1 MAKKELSKFQKF
13 LASKKYK
20 TFMGYLYGWGASV
33 VMIGAYFKLTHIPG
47 ADFMLALGLGIE
59 ALIFF
64 MSAFEPQHMEYAWDN
79 VFVELEEDWDGVQR
93 TQFATTGGGSSS
105 RGQVT
110 DAEDALLSK
119 MLDKMNVSEDTFKR
133 LGKGL
138 DKLAEN
144 AGQMADISNAMAATT
159 NYANAMDRAT
169 KSISDFSSAY
179 VETNQKL
186 SDSLGKL
193 DFSALDA
200 NTIKRVASSMASLN
214 SIYELQLQG
223 AEQTS
228 AASKKL
234 TETMNKYMENLT
246 ASSQSTGQ
254 LNQQL
259 SQLSQRLTALNNVYG
274 GMLSA
279 MNIKAYFYSKP
290 IV

>member
-1 MAKKELSKFQKF
+1 MAKKELSKFQQF
-13 LASKKYK
+13 LTSKKFK

-64 MSAFEPQHMEYAWDN
+64 MSAFEPQHVEYAWDN
-79 VFVELEEDWDGVQR
+79 VFVELDEEWDGKTH
-93 TQFATTGGGSSS
+93 TQFATTNGGSAASNL
-105 RGQVT
+105 T
-110 DAEDALLSK
+110 AAEDAMLSK
-119 MLDKMNVSEDTFKR
+119 MLEKMNVSEDTFKK
-133 LGKGL
+133 LGKGI

-159 NYANAMDRAT
+159 NYAAAMDRAT
-169 KSISDFSSAY
+169 KSIADFSNAY
-179 VETNQKL
+179 IQTNQKL

-193 DFSALDA
+193 DFSALDG
-200 NTIKRVASSMASLN
+200 NTIKKVASSMTSLN

-234 TETMNKYMENLT
+234 TETMNKYMDNLN
-246 ASSQSTGQ
+246 ASSQNAGQ

-259 SQLSQRLTALNNVYG
+259 TQLSQRLAALNNVYG

-279 MNIKAYFYSKP
+279 MNIKA
-290 IV
+290 

>member
-1 MAKKELSKFQKF
+1 MVMEKKELSKFQQLLVSRKF
-13 LASKKYK
+13 K

-59 ALIFF
+59 AIIFF
-64 MSAFEPQHMEYAWDN
+64 MSAFEPQHVDYAWDN
-79 VFVELEEDWDGVQR
+79 VFVELEEGWDGKTK
-93 TQFATTGGGSSS
+93 TQFATTGNTKNVSAP
-105 RGQVT
+105 T
-110 DAEDALLSK
+110 NAEDAMLSK
-119 MLDKMNVSEDTFKR
+119 MFEKMNVSEETFNKI
-133 LGKGL
+133 GKGL
-138 DKLAEN
+138 DRLAQN

-169 KSISDFSSAY
+169 KSISDFSNNY
-179 VETNQKL
+179 VQTNQKL
-186 SDSLGKL
+186 TESLGKL

-200 NTIKRVASSMASLN
+200 NTIKKVANSMQSLN

-223 AEQTS
+223 AQQTS
-228 AASKKL
+228 AASKAL

-246 ASSQSTGQ
+246 ASSQNAGQ

-259 SQLSQRLTALNNVYG
+259 TQLSQRLTALNNVYG

-279 MNIKAYFYSKP
+279 MNIKA
-290 IV
+290 

>member
-1 MAKKELSKFQKF
+1 MAKEKKELSKFQKF
-13 LASKKYK
+13 LSSKKYK
-20 TFMGYLYGWGASV
+20 TFMGYLYGWGAAV
-33 VMIGAYFKLTHIPG
+33 VMVGAYFKLTHIPG
-47 ADFMLALGLGIE
+47 ADAMLAIGLGVE
-59 ALIFF
+59 AVIFF

-79 VFVELEEDWDGVQR
+79 VFVELEEDWDGKER
-93 TQFATTGGGSSS
+93 TQFATTGGGGKASS
-105 RGQVT
+105 GNI
-110 DAEDALLSK
+110 EDA
-119 MLDKMNVSEDTFKR
+119 MLDKMFEKMNVSEDTFNK

-138 DKLAEN
+138 DKLATN

-169 KSISDFSSAY
+169 KSIADFSNAY
-179 VETNQKL
+179 VQTNQKL

-200 NTIKRVASSMASLN
+200 NTIKKVASSMTSLN

-234 TETMNKYMENLT
+234 TETMNKYMDNLN
-246 ASSQSTGQ
+246 ASSQNAGQ
-254 LNQQL
+254 LNAQL
-259 SQLSQRLTALNNVYG
+259 TQLSQRLTALNNVYG

-279 MNIKAYFYSKP
+279 MNIKA
-290 IV
+290 

>member
-1 MAKKELSKFQKF
+1 MAKKELGKFQKF

-93 TQFATTGGGSSS
+93 TQFATTGAAGKSGAPVSD
-105 RGQVT
+105 VEE
-110 DAEDALLSK
+110 AMLSK
-119 MLDKMNVSEDTFKR
+119 MFEKMNVSEDTFKK
-133 LGKGL
+133 LGRGI
-138 DKLAEN
+138 DRLAEN

-169 KSISDFSSAY
+169 KSISDFSTAY

-200 NTIKRVASSMASLN
+200 NTIKKVASSMQSLN

-228 AASKKL
+228 AASKAL
-234 TETMNKYMENLT
+234 TETMNKYMDNLN
-246 ASSQSTGQ
+246 ASSQNAGQ

-259 SQLSQRLTALNNVYG
+259 TQLSQRLTALNNVYG

-279 MNIKAYFYSKP
+279 MNIKA
-290 IV
+290 

>member
-1 MAKKELSKFQKF
+1 MAKQELSKFQQFLVSRKF
-13 LASKKYK
+13 K

-64 MSAFEPQHMEYAWDN
+64 MSAFEPQHVDYAWDN
-79 VFVELEEDWDGVQR
+79 VFVELEEDWDGKTR
-93 TQFATTGGGSSS
+93 TQFATTGAAAGKSAP
-105 RGQVT
+105 T
-110 DAEDALLSK
+110 DIEEAMLSK
-119 MLDKMNVSEDTFKR
+119 MFEKMNVSEDTFKK

-159 NYANAMDRAT
+159 NYANAMERAT
-169 KSISDFSSAY
+169 KSISDFSTTY
-179 VETNQKL
+179 VTTNQKL
-186 SDSLGKL
+186 TDSLAKL

-200 NTIKRVASSMASLN
+200 NTIKKVASSMTSLN

-234 TETMNKYMENLT
+234 TETMNKYMDNLT
-246 ASSQSTGQ
+246 ASSQNAGQ

-259 SQLSQRLTALNNVYG
+259 TQLSQRLTALNNVYG

-279 MNIKAYFYSKP
+279 MNIKA
-290 IV
+290 

>member
-1 MAKKELSKFQKF
+1 MAKKELSGFKKF

-20 TFMGYLYGWGASV
+20 TIMGYLYGWGAAV
-33 VMIGAYFKLTHIPG
+33 VMVGAYFKLTHIPG
-47 ADFMLALGLGIE
+47 ADAMLAIGLGVE
-59 ALIFF
+59 AVIFF
-64 MSAFEPQHMEYAWDN
+64 MSAFEPVHMDYEWDN
-79 VFVELEEDWDGVQR
+79 VFVELEEDWDGVQK
-93 TQFATTGGGSSS
+93 TQFATTGSASKGAAVSN
-105 RGQVT
+105 V
-110 DAEDALLSK
+110 EDAMLSK
-119 MLDKMNVSEDTFKR
+119 MFEKMNVSEDTFKK
-133 LGKGL
+133 LGRGI

-169 KSISDFSSAY
+169 KSIADFSNAY
-179 VETNQKL
+179 IQTNQKL

-200 NTIKRVASSMASLN
+200 NTIKKVASSMTSLN

-234 TETMNKYMENLT
+234 TETMNKYMDNLT
-246 ASSQSTGQ
+246 ASSQNAGQ

-259 SQLSQRLTALNNVYG
+259 TQLSQRLTALNNVYG

-279 MNIKAYFYSKP
+279 MNIKA
-290 IV
+290 

>member
-179 VETNQKL
+179 VETNKKL

-279 MNIKAYFYSKP
+279 MNIKA
-290 IV
+290 

>member
-1 MAKKELSKFQKF
+1 MAKKELSKFQQFLVSRKF
-13 LASKKYK
+13 K

-64 MSAFEPQHMEYAWDN
+64 MSAFEPQHIDYAWDN

-93 TQFATTGGGSSS
+93 TQFATTGTTGSK
-105 RGQVT
+105 GTTT
-110 DAEDALLSK
+110 DVEEAMLSK
-119 MLDKMNVSEDTFKR
+119 MFEKMNVSEDTFKK
-133 LGKGL
+133 LGRGI
-138 DKLAEN
+138 DRLAEN

-169 KSISDFSSAY
+169 KSISDFSTAY
-179 VETNQKL
+179 VQTNQRL
-186 SDSLGKL
+186 SESLDKL

-200 NTIKRVASSMASLN
+200 STIKKVASSMQSLN

-228 AASKKL
+228 AASKAL
-234 TETMNKYMENLT
+234 TETMNKYMDNLN
-246 ASSQSTGQ
+246 ASSQNAGQ

-259 SQLSQRLTALNNVYG
+259 TQLSQRLTALNNVYG

-279 MNIKAYFYSKP
+279 MNIKA
-290 IV
+290 

>member
-1 MAKKELSKFQKF
+1 MAKKELGKFQKF

-79 VFVELEEDWDGVQR
+79 VFVELEEDWDGVQK
-93 TQFATTGGGSSS
+93 TQFATTGATGKSAAAP
-105 RGQVT
+105 T
-110 DAEDALLSK
+110 DVEEAMLSK
-119 MLDKMNVSEDTFKR
+119 MFEKMNVSEDTFKK
-133 LGKGL
+133 LGRGI
-138 DKLAEN
+138 DRLAEN

-169 KSISDFSSAY
+169 KSISDFSTAY

-200 NTIKRVASSMASLN
+200 NTIKKVASSMQSLN

-234 TETMNKYMENLT
+234 TETMNKYMDNLN
-246 ASSQSTGQ
+246 ASSQNAGQ

-259 SQLSQRLTALNNVYG
+259 TQLSQRLTALNNVYG

-279 MNIKAYFYSKP
+279 MNIKA
-290 IV
+290 

>member
-1 MAKKELSKFQKF
+1 MAKNDEKLTGFKKFQALTQTK
-13 LASKKYK
+13 SYK
-20 TFMGYLYGWGASV
+20 TFMAYVYGFGASI

-47 ADFMLALGLGIE
+47 ADIMLGVGLGVE

-64 MSAFEPQHMEYAWDN
+64 LSAFEPQHLEYAWDN
-79 VFVELEEDWDGVQR
+79 VFVELNENWDGKQK
-93 TQFATTGGGSSS
+93 TQFGAGATGGAASN
-105 RGQVT
+105 V
-110 DAEDALLSK
+110 EDAMLSK
-119 MLDKMNVSEDTFKR
+119 MFEKMNVSVETFSKIGR
-133 LGKGL
+133 GL
-138 DKLAEN
+138 DKLAQN

-169 KSISDFSSAY
+169 KSISDFASQY
-179 VETNQKL
+179 TETNKKL

-193 DFSALDA
+193 DFSALDS
-200 NTIKRVASSMASLN
+200 NTIKKVATSMQSLN

-234 TETMNKYMENLT
+234 VETMNKYMENMSVS
-246 ASSQSTGQ
+246 AQSAGQ

-259 SQLSQRLTALNNVYG
+259 TQLSSRLTALNNVYG

-279 MNIKAYFYSKP
+279 MNIKA
-290 IV
+290 

>member
-1 MAKKELSKFQKF
+1 MAKKELSKFQQFLVSRKF
-13 LASKKYK
+13 K

-47 ADFMLALGLGIE
+47 ADLMLAIGLGVE
-59 ALIFF
+59 AIIFF
-64 MSAFEPQHMEYAWDN
+64 MSAFEPQHIEYAWDN

-93 TQFATTGGGSSS
+93 TQFATTGATGSK
-105 RGQVT
+105 GAT
-110 DAEDALLSK
+110 GDIEEAMLSK
-119 MLDKMNVSEDTFKR
+119 MFEKMNVSEDTFKK
-133 LGKGL
+133 LGRGI

-169 KSISDFSSAY
+169 KSISDFSTAY
-179 VETNQKL
+179 VQTNQKL
-186 SDSLGKL
+186 SESLGKL

-200 NTIKRVASSMASLN
+200 NTIKKVASSMTSLN

-234 TETMNKYMENLT
+234 TETMNKYMDNLN
-246 ASSQSTGQ
+246 ASSQNAGQ

-259 SQLSQRLTALNNVYG
+259 TQLSQRLTALNNVYG

-279 MNIKAYFYSKP
+279 MNIKA
-290 IV
+290 

>member
-1 MAKKELSKFQKF
+1 MAKQELSKFQQFLVSRKF
-13 LASKKYK
+13 K

-64 MSAFEPQHMEYAWDN
+64 MSAFEPQHVDYAWDN
-79 VFVELEEDWDGVQR
+79 VFVELEEDWDGKTR
-93 TQFATTGGGSSS
+93 TQFATTGAAAGKSAP
-105 RGQVT
+105 T
-110 DAEDALLSK
+110 DIEEAMLSK
-119 MLDKMNVSEDTFKR
+119 MFEKMNVSEDTFKK

-159 NYANAMDRAT
+159 NYANAMERAT
-169 KSISDFSSAY
+169 KSISDFSTTY
-179 VETNQKL
+179 VTTNQKL
-186 SDSLGKL
+186 TDSLAKL

-200 NTIKRVASSMASLN
+200 NTIKKVASSMTSLN

-234 TETMNKYMENLT
+234 TETMNKYMDNLT
-246 ASSQSTGQ
+246 ASSQNAGQ

-259 SQLSQRLTALNNVYG
+259 TQLSQRLAALNNVYG

-279 MNIKAYFYSKP
+279 MNIKA
-290 IV
+290 

>member
-1 MAKKELSKFQKF
+1 MAKKELGKFQKF

-79 VFVELEEDWDGVQR
+79 VFVELEEDWDGVQK
-93 TQFATTGGGSSS
+93 TQFATTGATGKSAAAP
-105 RGQVT
+105 T
-110 DAEDALLSK
+110 DVEEAMLSK
-119 MLDKMNVSEDTFKR
+119 MFEKMNVSEDTFKK
-133 LGKGL
+133 LGRGI
-138 DKLAEN
+138 DRLAEN

-200 NTIKRVASSMASLN
+200 NTIKKVASSMQSLN

-234 TETMNKYMENLT
+234 TETMNKYMDNLN
-246 ASSQSTGQ
+246 ASSQNAGQ
-254 LNQQL
+254 LNAQL
-259 SQLSQRLTALNNVYG
+259 TQLQQRLSALNNVYG

-279 MNIKAYFYSKP
+279 MNIKA
-290 IV
+290 

>member
-1 MAKKELSKFQKF
+1 MAKKELSKFQQFLTSRKF
-13 LASKKYK
+13 K

-64 MSAFEPQHMEYAWDN
+64 MSAFEPQHVEYAWDN
-79 VFVELEEDWDGVQR
+79 VFVELDEEWDGKTR
-93 TQFATTGGGSSS
+93 TTFATTNAGGSTASNL
-105 RGQVT
+105 T
-110 DAEDALLSK
+110 DAEDAMLSK
-119 MLDKMNVSEDTFKR
+119 MLEKMNVTEDTFKK
-133 LGKGL
+133 LGRGI

-159 NYANAMDRAT
+159 NYATAMDRAT
-169 KSISDFSSAY
+169 KSIADFSNAY
-179 VETNQKL
+179 VQTNQKL

-193 DFSALDA
+193 DFSALDG
-200 NTIKRVASSMASLN
+200 NTIKKVAASMSSLN

-228 AASKKL
+228 AASKAL
-234 TETMNKYMENLT
+234 TETMNKYMDNLN
-246 ASSQSTGQ
+246 ASSQNAGQ

-259 SQLSQRLTALNNVYG
+259 TQLQQRLSALNNVYG

-279 MNIKAYFYSKP
+279 MNIKA
-290 IV
+290 

>member
-1 MAKKELSKFQKF
+1 MAKKELSKFQQFLTSRKF
-13 LASKKYK
+13 K

-64 MSAFEPQHMEYAWDN
+64 MSAFEPQHVEYAWDN
-79 VFVELEEDWDGVQR
+79 VFVELDEEWDGKTR
-93 TQFATTGGGSSS
+93 TQFATTGASSS
-105 RGQVT
+105 NLTG
-110 DAEDALLSK
+110 AEDAMLSK
-119 MLDKMNVSEDTFKR
+119 MLEKMNVSEDTFKK
-133 LGKGL
+133 LGRGI

-144 AGQMADISNAMAATT
+144 AGQMADISNALAATT
-159 NYANAMDRAT
+159 NYATAMDRAT
-169 KSISDFSSAY
+169 KSISEFSNAY
-179 VETNQKL
+179 VQTNQKL

-200 NTIKRVASSMASLN
+200 NTIKKVASSMTSLN

-234 TETMNKYMENLT
+234 TETMNKYMDNLN
-246 ASSQSTGQ
+246 ASSQNAGQ

-259 SQLSQRLTALNNVYG
+259 TQLQQRLSALNNVYG

-279 MNIKAYFYSKP
+279 MNIKA
-290 IV
+290 

>member
-1 MAKKELSKFQKF
+1 MAKKELGKFQKF

-20 TFMGYLYGWGASV
+20 TFMGYLYGWGAAV
-33 VMIGAYFKLTHIPG
+33 VMVGAYFKLTHIPG
-47 ADFMLALGLGIE
+47 ADAMLAIGLGVE
-59 ALIFF
+59 AVIFF

-79 VFVELEEDWDGVQR
+79 VFVELEEDWDGVKK
-93 TQFATTGGGSSS
+93 TQFATTGAAASGKAAP
-105 RGQVT
+105 T
-110 DAEDALLSK
+110 DAEEAMLSK
-119 MLDKMNVSEDTFKR
+119 MFEKMNVSEDTFKK
-133 LGKGL
+133 LGRGI

-169 KSISDFSSAY
+169 KSIADFSNAY
-179 VETNQKL
+179 IQTNQKL

-200 NTIKRVASSMASLN
+200 NTIKKVASSMTSLN

-234 TETMNKYMENLT
+234 TETMNKYMDNLN
-246 ASSQSTGQ
+246 ASSQNAGQ

-259 SQLSQRLTALNNVYG
+259 TQLSQRLTALNNVYG

-279 MNIKAYFYSKP
+279 MNIKA
-290 IV
+290 

>member
-1 MAKKELSKFQKF
+1 MAKKELGKFQKF

-93 TQFATTGGGSSS
+93 TQFATTGATGKSGAPVSD
-105 RGQVT
+105 VEE
-110 DAEDALLSK
+110 AMLSK
-119 MLDKMNVSEDTFKR
+119 MFEKMNVSEDTFKK
-133 LGKGL
+133 LGRGI
-138 DKLAEN
+138 DRLAEN

-169 KSISDFSSAY
+169 KSISDFSTAY

-200 NTIKRVASSMASLN
+200 NTIKKVASSMQSLN

-228 AASKKL
+228 AASKAL
-234 TETMNKYMENLT
+234 TETMNKYMDNLN
-246 ASSQSTGQ
+246 ASSQNAGQ

-259 SQLSQRLTALNNVYG
+259 TQLSQRLTALNNVYG

-279 MNIKAYFYSKP
+279 MNIKA
-290 IV
+290 